1 MPAPTINQDPGRGKG
16 VEDLAIEQLVPEFS
30 IDALVLAALPWA
42 ARFGEQ
48 CLRAYPRQPF
58 THRNSGEF
66 TAIVGTDV
74 IRWAMPNEQICQ
86 HMQNIVMPKAPHSL
100 DHQASVC

>member
-58 THRNSGEF
+58 THRNSGKF

-74 IRWAMPNEQICQ
+74 IRCAMPNEEICQ
-86 HMQNIVMPKAPHSL
+86 HMQNIVMPKTPHSP
-100 DHQASVC
+100 DHQASVF